1 VTLTNKQISALDER
15 ANEFQA
21 GDHQTQEEIVE
32 EFFDSFKATHPQ
44 GRGANEFDKVTVKTV
59 CALFAM
65 LGCSQPFLAY
75 SPAPLWEKD
84 TSNESIHFKYPNLGG

>member
-32 EFFDSFKATHPQ
+32 EFFDSFKVTHPQ
-44 GRGANEFDKVTVKTV
+44 G
-59 CALFAM
+59 
-65 LGCSQPFLAY
+65 
-75 SPAPLWEKD
+75 
-84 TSNESIHFKYPNLGG
+84 